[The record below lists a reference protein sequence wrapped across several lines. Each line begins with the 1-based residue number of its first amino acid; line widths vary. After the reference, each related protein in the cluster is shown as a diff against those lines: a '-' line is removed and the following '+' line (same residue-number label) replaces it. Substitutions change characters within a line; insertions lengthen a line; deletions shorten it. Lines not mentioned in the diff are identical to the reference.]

1 MNFEISLSQDSDFE
15 LDMLPKRKHSQI
27 SVIDDDDDEDEDD
40 VRPSKRIKVSTAIVD
55 LSKFND
61 DVESP
66 SFSPTKSVKKSTKA
80 VNEKVT

>member
-1 MNFEISLSQDSDFE
+1 MNFEISLSQDSDIE
-15 LDMLPKRKHSQI
+15 LDMLPKRKHNQL
-27 SVIDDDDDEDEDD
+27 SVVDDDDNEDD
-40 VRPSKRIKVSTAIVD
+40 VIPPKRKKVATDIVD
-55 LSKFND
+55 LSELSD

>member
-1 MNFEISLSQDSDFE
+1 
-15 LDMLPKRKHSQI
+15 MLPKRNHSQL
-27 SVIDDDDDEDEDD
+27 SVIDDDDNDEDD
-40 VRPSKRIKVSTAIVD
+40 AIPLKRKKVAAAIID
-55 LSKFND
+55 LSEFSD